1 MKTSIQIIRLLL
13 FLSVGVFIVAVASI
27 ISSYEI
33 LQQRLWGLALT
44 AVGSIFT
51 FFALLIRLK
60 EMNKDKKKQ

>member
-1 MKTSIQIIRLLL
+1 
-13 FLSVGVFIVAVASI
+13 VFIVAVASI